1 MSLAKEAVKFHQDFR
16 TYGDDYKHWPPV
28 VETAKVLWTQ
38 YFADIEKRVLF
49 PTVRRRHREGETRRR
64 RHGGN
69 LYNGKTQ
76 TAPFHGYTSSRH

>member
-1 MSLAKEAVKFHQDFR
+1 MWVNLLSTYTVLTRAVLCLCFLAKEAVKFHQDFR

-49 PTVRRRHREGETRRR
+49 PTVRRRQIHM
-64 RHGGN
+64 
-69 LYNGKTQ
+69 
-76 TAPFHGYTSSRH
+76 YT